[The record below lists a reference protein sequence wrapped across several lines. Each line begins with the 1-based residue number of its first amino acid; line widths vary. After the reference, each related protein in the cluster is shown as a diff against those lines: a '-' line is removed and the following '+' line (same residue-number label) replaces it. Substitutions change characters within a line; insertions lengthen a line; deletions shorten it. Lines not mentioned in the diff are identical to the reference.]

1 MRLYVVQASIVCIY
15 TSDLCRNHG
24 ENSIVLSLFC
34 WLFYVNLK
42 ERESVFEVAD
52 DYDKIGMK
60 IKI

>member
-15 TSDLCRNHG
+15 TTDLFRNDG
-24 ENSIVLSLFC
+24 ENSIVLSFFLC

-52 DYDKIGMK
+52 DYDKIGTK
-60 IKI
+60 ET